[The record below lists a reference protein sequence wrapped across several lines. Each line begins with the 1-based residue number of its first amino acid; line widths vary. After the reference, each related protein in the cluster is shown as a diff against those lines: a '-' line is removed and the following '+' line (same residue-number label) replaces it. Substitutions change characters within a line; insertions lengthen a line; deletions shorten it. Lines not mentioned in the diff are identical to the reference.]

1 MRLKCKIELERHA
14 SSSQHTHVQRNP
26 NCGDKNAPHMSRMY
40 HVIVSNEI
48 KCAKNSYRSQDPAP
62 IAQTDYEIRIN
73 YMLPR
78 MVCSVYRC
86 YGLIRYN
93 HDDPE
98 IKQKRIVKI
107 SLAREKGHLIMADL

>member
-1 MRLKCKIELERHA
+1 ME
-14 SSSQHTHVQRNP
+14 
-26 NCGDKNAPHMSRMY
+26 
-40 HVIVSNEI
+40 
-48 KCAKNSYRSQDPAP
+48 
-62 IAQTDYEIRIN
+62 
-73 YMLPR
+73 
-78 MVCSVYRC
+78 CSVYRC